1 MAVNSSQNN
10 VRFATFNA
18 SLNRNS
24 ADELI
29 TDLSTPDNEQ
39 AKAVAEIIQRT
50 NPDVLLLNEFDYDE
64 NGDAIANFKKNYL
77 EVSQNAI
84 APIDYPYVYFAPS
97 NTGIPTGFDL
107 NNDGT
112 VGDGN
117 DAFGFGNFPG
127 QFGMVLLSKYPIVSN
142 EIRTF
147 QNFLWKDM
155 PNGFLSDDP
164 SIDNPNTEVNENLN
178 GYYSTKEIEV
188 LRLSS
193 KSHWDVPINV
203 NGEIIHVLASN
214 PTPPVFDGEEDRNG
228 KRNHDEIRFWSDYV
242 TTGKSDY
249 IYDDNGNSG
258 GLKSSEKFVIMGDQ
272 NADPNDGDSRDN
284 AILQL
289 LDHPLIN
296 TTVTPYSEG
305 GVEAAE
311 RQAGV
316 NVTHTGNPAFDTAD
330 FNDNGSG
337 NLRVDYVLPSE
348 NPDTN
353 GTGVFWPESDDP
365 QFDLV
370 GDFPFPSSD
379 HRLVYAD
386 VERNNDMQINNQNR
400 KTVTGVKLLGE
411 VTFPTGLQV
420 DGTEVGGISG
430 LAYDAQKGV
439 YYGLSD
445 DRSQTNPARFYNLS
459 IDLSDGSLNDGDI
472 TFDGVTTL
480 FDPDGNPFSES
491 SLDPEGIALTKNGTL
506 FISSEGDA
514 NQLIDPFVNEFSLQG
529 QQLSEL
535 PVPEKFLPTAD
546 RSSGIRNNAAF
557 ESLTI
562 APDRRFLYTAAEDAL
577 FQDGP
582 RADLE
587 QEGLVRIVKYDLE
600 TREPVGEFVYELD
613 KVAEAP
619 EPADGFKVNGLVEL
633 LALDNNGTLLALER
647 SFSVGKGNTVK
658 LYEVK
663 TQGAL
668 DVSSQNDLFNDPENI
683 PFEIDPAVGKHLLVD
698 FSNLGI
704 TPDNLEGLALG
715 PTLPDGSQSLIVA
728 SDNNFSDTQVTQ
740 FIALSLDMNSTPAV
754 LPTVETPNTINND
767 EIPKGVLKG
776 DSDDTAIWV
785 NPNNPEESIVIGTLK
800 DGGLATFNLKGEIQQ
815 TIPAEIIPSDNFGL
829 PQPSD
834 SYKARFNNVDIIY
847 NFPFASMI
855 IDDEPKIDL
864 AIASDR
870 ANDSLAIFTISE
882 NGELNKLSTPELDD
896 PAFSIFGVD
905 DGEAT
910 AYGLATY
917 TNPASGKSYIF
928 VTQADG
934 NKVAQIELTSKLGP
948 ADEALMEAKIVRTL
962 ELPIPEGGEVKD
974 GQAEG
979 LVVDQESGF
988 LYVAMEEGAG
998 ILKFSAEPES
1008 SNDFTVVQGSQSKG
1022 DLEQV
1027 PFSDFITFGDSTV
1040 DVGNVSLATEGTT
1053 PPSPPYFNGRF
1064 SNGPLINEILAQEIG
1079 LSASTP
1085 SLAGGNNYAFGGSEL
1100 GADDDGV
1107 EPSVG
1112 EQINSYLAEDTPT
1125 TTDLFF
1131 ISAGSNNIVS
1141 DLDGTPAEILA
1152 NIPQTD
1158 EVLADLTEHITTL
1171 AGAGAKNFIISNL
1184 TFFGSTPLLT
1194 ALGVSDE
1201 VNTAVNEFNNLLD
1214 NELDDLEN
1222 ELGINITELD
1232 VAGEIAKIQTNPSEF
1247 GFTNVTEPALNTT
1260 TGAVVPNPDEYFW
1273 WDDLHGTGAFYNLIA
1288 QGLVDDFPKGTTEFT
1303 DTNPSPL
1310 VPDVEGLSIYYG
1322 ADGAGYLIASSQ
1334 GDSSYAVFNREGDNE
1349 YLGNFVI
1356 GENGDIDQVNET
1368 DGLDIVNV
1376 PLGSEFPNG
1385 LLVVQ
1390 DGANDPQNVVQDGEE
1405 LENNSTNFKF
1415 VPWEGVANAFDNPL
1429 QIDPTSYDP
1438 RNPQPQS
1445 PSSEVETLVS
1455 GTNGDDLFVVGDSLK
1470 GENNILFA
1478 GAGDDE
1484 IDLTGGSKNR
1494 VNAGSGDDLIF
1505 VSLKDRVFGGA
1516 GNDEFDAT
1524 DGMGK
1529 NRMSGGK
1536 GDDIFFLGKKDR
1548 AFGGVGNDK
1557 FFVQSGG
1564 DNIISGG
1571 EGADQFWIADT
1582 EIPQSANTIV
1592 DFEAGTD
1599 VIGILG
1605 STSLGINADSLVLSE
1620 INGNTEIGFSDR
1632 TLAILN
1638 GVTDLDVNT
1647 SVVFG

>member
-1 MAVNSSQNN
+1 MVVNSSQIN

-50 NPDVLLLNEFDYDE
+50 NPDVLLLNEFDYDK

-77 EVSQNAI
+77 EVSQNGI
-84 APIDYPYVYFAPS
+84 DPVDYPYIYFAPS
-97 NTGIPTGFDL
+97 NTGIPSGFDL

-112 VGDGN
+112 VGGGN

-127 QFGMVLLSKYPIVSN
+127 QFGMVLLSKYPIVSD

-155 PNGFLSDDP
+155 PNGFLTDDP
-164 SIDNPNTEVNENLN
+164 SIDNPDTEVNENLN
-178 GYYSTKEIEV
+178 GYYSPEEIEV

-203 NGEIIHVLASN
+203 DGEIIHVLASH
-214 PTPPVFDGEEDRNG
+214 PTPPVFDAEEDRNG

-242 TTGKSDY
+242 TTGKGDY
-249 IYDDNGNSG
+249 IYDDDGNSG

-289 LDHPLIN
+289 LDNPLVN
-296 TTVTPYSEG
+296 TTFTPSSKG

-311 RQAGV
+311 RQGGV
-316 NVTHTGNPAFDTAD
+316 NATHTGNPAFDTAD
-330 FNDNGSG
+330 FNDDGSG
-337 NLRVDYVLPSE
+337 NLRVDYVLPSDNLNINE
-348 NPDTN
+348 S
-353 GTGVFWPESDDP
+353 GVFWPDSNNP
-365 QFDLV
+365 LFDLV

-386 VERNNDMQINNQNR
+386 IDKNSDIQMNNQNR
-400 KTVTGVKLLGE
+400 KTVTGVKFLGE
-411 VTFPTGLQV
+411 VSFPTGLQV

-430 LAYDAQKGV
+430 LAYDADKGV

-445 DRSQTNPARFYNLS
+445 DRSQRNPARFYNLS

-480 FDPDGNPFSES
+480 LDEDGNPFAEA
-491 SLDPEGIALTKNGTL
+491 SLDPEGIALSKNGNL

-514 NQLIDPFVNEFSLQG
+514 NQLINPFVNKFSLQG

-535 PVPEKFLPTAD
+535 PIPEKFLPTAD
-546 RSSGIRNNAAF
+546 QSSGIRNNAAF
-557 ESLTI
+557 ESLAI
-562 APDRRFLYTAAEDAL
+562 SPDKRFLYTAVEDAL

-587 QEGLVRIVKYDLE
+587 QGALVRILKYDLD
-600 TREPVGEFVYELD
+600 TKEPVGEFVYELD
-613 KVAEAP
+613 PVAEAP

-633 LALDNNGTLLALER
+633 LALDNNGSLLALER
-647 SFSVGKGNTVK
+647 SFSEGKGNTVK

-668 DVSSQNDLFNDPENI
+668 DVSSENSLFNESENQS
-683 PFEIDPAVGKHLLVD
+683 FEIDPAVEKRLLVD
-698 FSNLGI
+698 FDDLGI

-728 SDNNFSDTQVTQ
+728 SDNNFSDTQKTQ
-740 FIALSLDMNSTPAV
+740 FIALGLDLNTTPTV

-767 EIPKGVLKG
+767 ETPEGVLKG
-776 DSDDTAIWV
+776 DSDDPAIWV

-800 DGGLATFNLKGEIQQ
+800 DGGLATFNLKGEVQQ
-815 TIPAEIIPSDNFGL
+815 TIPPGKFGNVR
-829 PQPSD
+829 
-834 SYKARFNNVDIIY
+834 YNNVDIIY
-847 NFPFASMI
+847 NFPFASMMVGY
-855 IDDEPKIDL
+855 EPKIDI

-882 NGELNKLSTPELDD
+882 NGQLNKLPTPELDD
-896 PAFSIFGVD
+896 PNFSIFGVD

-917 TNPASGKSYIF
+917 TSPNSGKSYVF

-948 ADEALMEAKIVRTL
+948 ADQPLMEAKVVRTL
-962 ELPIPEGGEVKD
+962 ELPIPEDGEAED

-979 LVVDQESGF
+979 LVVDQELGF
-988 LYVAMEEGAG
+988 LYVAMEDGAG
-998 ILKFSAEPES
+998 ILKFGAEPES
-1008 SNDFTVVQGSQSKG
+1008 SNDFTVVEGSQSKG

-1027 PFSDFITFGDSTV
+1027 PFTDFITFGDSTV
-1040 DVGNVSLATEGTT
+1040 DVGNLSLATQGAE
-1053 PPSPPYFNGRF
+1053 PPSPLYFNGRF
-1064 SNGPLINEILAQEIG
+1064 SNGPVIPEILAEEIG
-1079 LSASTP
+1079 LSASTA
-1085 SLAGGNNYAFGGSEL
+1085 SLAGGDNYAFGSAEAGSGNSDE
-1100 GADDDGV
+1100 GF
-1107 EPSVG
+1107 PNVG
-1112 EQINSYLAEDTPT
+1112 EQINSYLATDTPEA
-1125 TTDLFF
+1125 TDVFF
-1131 ISAGSNNIVS
+1131 ISAGSNNFFP
-1141 DLDGTPAEILA
+1141 DTGAEA
-1152 NIPQTD
+1152 TVENIPTP
-1158 EVLADLTEHITTL
+1158 ESVLEKLTKNITTL
-1171 AGAGAKNFIISNL
+1171 ANAGAENFIIPNLAPLGTLPSSNAA
-1184 TFFGSTPLLT
+1184 GI
-1194 ALGVSDE
+1194 SDE
-1201 VNTAVNEFNNLLD
+1201 LNALSTQFNALLD
-1214 NELDDLEN
+1214 TELDELED

-1232 VAGEIAKIQTNPSEF
+1232 IAGEMTKIQANPSDF
-1247 GFTNVTEPALNTT
+1247 GLTNVTEPALNTT

-1273 WDDLHGTGAFYNLIA
+1273 WDDVHATGTAYNLIS
-1288 QGLVDDFPKGTTEFT
+1288 QGLVDDIPKGITEFT
-1303 DTNPSPL
+1303 DNNTSPL

-1322 ADGAGYLIASSQ
+1322 KDGNGYLIASSQ

-1349 YLGNFVI
+1349 YLGSFAI
-1356 GENGDIDQVNET
+1356 GDNSDIDQVNET
-1368 DGLDIVNV
+1368 DGLDVINV
-1376 PLGSEFPNG
+1376 PLGSKFPNG

-1390 DGANDPQNVVQDGEE
+1390 DGANDPQNVVQDEEE

-1438 RNPQPQS
+1438 RNPQSSKPVS
-1445 PSSEVETLVS
+1445 PEDRKLITGSD
-1455 GTNGDDLFVVGDSLK
+1455 GNDLFIAGKNFK
-1470 GENNILFA
+1470 GKNNILFA
-1478 GAGDDE
+1478 GAGNDG
-1484 IDLTGGSKNR
+1484 IDLTN
-1494 VNAGSGDDLIF
+1494 
-1505 VSLKDRVFGGA
+1505 
-1516 GNDEFDAT
+1516 
-1524 DGMGK
+1524 GMGG
-1529 NRMSGGK
+1529 NRISSGAD
-1536 GDDIFFLGKKDR
+1536 DDIFFLGKEDR
-1548 AFGGVGNDK
+1548 VIGDGGNDR

-1564 DNIISGG
+1564 NNVISGG
-1571 EGADQFWIADT
+1571 EGADQFWIASAK
-1582 EIPQSANTIV
+1582 IPESANTVV

-1599 VIGILG
+1599 LVGILN
-1605 STSLGINADSLVLSE
+1605 SASLGINASTLDVSDDGVNTT
-1620 INGNTEIGFSDR
+1620 IAFDGN

-1638 GVTDLDVNT
+1638 GVTDFDVNT
-1647 SVVFG
+1647 SVVFS